1 MAKEAR
7 ANKNRE
13 KATSIWALSTVI
25 KCVYGVYK
33 IKRKSDFNAAEL
45 ATTTFHQNKKVPAKR
60 RKKKHNEDRR
70 REKEPTATTTT
81 TTMMIK
87 KHARFKRITNQN
99 E

>member
-1 MAKEAR
+1 MRSDAMAKEAR

-60 RKKKHNEDRR
+60 RKKNTTKTDGERKNQQRR
-70 REKEPTATTTT
+70 R
-81 TTMMIK
+81 
-87 KHARFKRITNQN
+87 RRQRWW
-99 E
+99 